1 MRLLKVHCVVGLCNA
16 QILCV
21 NTATH
26 RLLMQVVVVIRARL
40 YSAPMR
46 VNMAPSVQTR
56 SVF

>member
-16 QILCV
+16 QTPCV
-21 NTATH
+21 NTAIRH
-26 RLLMQVVVVIRARL
+26 LLMQVVVVIRARL